1 MKNRCQWAEG
11 AYQAY
16 LDYHDTEW
24 GVPVHEDKVLF
35 EFLTLEGAQAGL
47 SWSTILKK
55 RQGYAEAFSEWDF
68 EKVAR
73 YDEQDIQDLIINPNI
88 VRNKLKIRS
97 TVTNARH
104 FIKVIETY
112 GSFDT
117 YLWSFVSGQPIDNNF
132 KTLAEVPAKT
142 TLSDQLSKDLLQK
155 GFKFVGSTIVYA
167 FMQAVGLV
175 NDHTVDCFRHQQI
188 LDLRPQF

>member
-11 AYQAY
+11 AYKAY

-24 GVPVHEDKVLF
+24 GVPVHDDKVLF

-73 YDEQDIQDLIINPNI
+73 YNEQDIQDLILNPNI

-97 TVTNARH
+97 TVTNAQH

-142 TLSDQLSKDLLQK
+142 DLSDRLSKDLLKK

-175 NDHTVDCFRHQQI
+175 NDHTVDCFRHKQI
-188 LDLRPQF
+188 LDLRS